1 MPNSMTGYGRGE
13 ASDDSRCVM
22 VEIKTVN
29 SRYCDQQ
36 VRLPRVLAALEN
48 RIRELIGQRVARG
61 KVDVFINYV
70 DTGEAAYQVVVDA
83 GLARSYASALREMA
97 QVANIP
103 ADFNVAALSRFA
115 DILRV
120 EATSPDPES
129 TWTLLYS
136 ALTMA
141 LDALIRMRALEGA
154 CLARDIR
161 RRVKELAA
169 LLEGI
174 ALRAPSV
181 VGEYRARLTARIE
194 ELLGEQAADVFDE
207 QRIAAEV
214 AVFAD
219 KCGIDEEITRLESH
233 LKQMDDL
240 LKQSGPM
247 GKELDF
253 LVQEINREINTIGSK
268 ANDLELTKRV
278 VAMKTQLEKIREQV
292 QNLE

>member
-13 ASDDSRCVM
+13 ASDDRRCVM

-129 TWTLLYS
+129 TWTLLHS

-194 ELLGEQAADVFDE
+194 ELLGEQAAEVFDE

-240 LKQSGPM
+240 LKQSGPI

>member
-1 MPNSMTGYGRGE
+1 MPISMTGYGRGE
-13 ASDDSRCVM
+13 ASDDSRYVV

-36 VRLPRVLAALEN
+36 IRLPRVLAALEN
-48 RIRELIGQRVARG
+48 RVRELIGQHVARG
-61 KVDVFINYV
+61 KIDVFINYA
-70 DTGEAAYQVVVDA
+70 DAGDAAYQVTVDA
-83 GLARSYASALREMA
+83 GLAKSYASALREMA
-97 QVANIP
+97 RVAEIP
-103 ADFNVAALSRFA
+103 ADFNVAALSRFP

-120 EATSPDPES
+120 EATRPDPES
-129 TWTLLYS
+129 TWTVLHS

-141 LDALIRMRALEGA
+141 LDALIRMRTLEGER
-154 CLARDIR
+154 LARDIR
-161 RRVKELAA
+161 QRVEELVV

-181 VGEYRARLTARIE
+181 VCEYRARLTARVE
-194 ELLGEQAADVFDE
+194 ELLGEQATEIFDQ

-214 AVFAD
+214 AIFAD
-219 KCGIDEEITRLESH
+219 KCGIDEEIVRLKSH
-233 LKQMDDL
+233 LRQVDNL
-240 LKQSGPM
+240 LMRSGPM

-268 ANDLELTKRV
+268 ANDLELIKQV
-278 VAMKTQLEKIREQV
+278 VAMKSQLEKIREQV